1 MDLLLLIVVNI
12 VLATI
17 FYLIMRLRLERSV
30 HTYQE
35 KKLLKI
41 MDEVIREFDSTA
53 ERNIT
58 ILENRISIMKKLLI
72 EAGRI
77 KPIDLNI
84 NEFDELSGFVD
95 STATID
101 KNALEE
107 GTVDFNS
114 NIMRSID
121 FDSMNDDAI
130 LNENSGKAQFQHNTN
145 RIIKKNMT
153 NYFLRLKES
162 VKFNHKSN
170 IKKQD
175 IPDSS
180 HHSDFIDDNVNDS
193 LKELN
198 ENNED
203 ITSPSDSDIVV
214 NQANGSFDQAK
225 ILYTELANNSN
236 LSEEDIFKLFI
247 ASTDKYSLIND
258 LYDDGYT
265 IDIISRCSGIPV
277 VEVKLVL
284 DLNETI

>member
-77 KPIDLNI
+77 KPIDLNS

-95 STATID
+95 TTAAID

-114 NIMRSID
+114 DIMRSID

-130 LNENSGKAQFQHNTN
+130 INENSGKAQFQHNTN

-153 NYFLRLKES
+153 NYFLRLKE
-162 VKFNHKSN
+162 
-170 IKKQD
+170 
-175 IPDSS
+175 
-180 HHSDFIDDNVNDS
+180 
-193 LKELN
+193 
-198 ENNED
+198 
-203 ITSPSDSDIVV
+203 
-214 NQANGSFDQAK
+214 
-225 ILYTELANNSN
+225 
-236 LSEEDIFKLFI
+236 
-247 ASTDKYSLIND
+247 
-258 LYDDGYT
+258 
-265 IDIISRCSGIPV
+265 
-277 VEVKLVL
+277 
-284 DLNETI
+284 